1 MLHRQMKVKIKKAY
15 LRRIR
20 KVAQTK
26 LNGGNLI
33 QAINTWAVSFIRYAG
48 GIIEGTKQELKELD
62 RRTRKLL
69 TMNGGLHPRDCIAR
83 IYVPRKHGGRGLI
96 SVEDFI
102 NQARVSLKTY
112 VQSSEEELLKA
123 VRAEVSG
130 SQETTTSFKVRRRAK
145 NTQEWKEKPLHGQFV
160 RETEDQSNEETWRW
174 LKQGSLKRETE
185 ALIIAAQD
193 QALRT
198 NYIKATID
206 KSQID
211 DKNET
216 VSHIVSGCSKLAL
229 KEYKKRHD
237 NVARAIHWDLSG
249 KCGFHQNEK
258 WYNHVPESVQEN
270 ENYKLL
276 WDFSIRTDHN
286 IKGWSPDLVLVD
298 KSKKSCHI
306 IDVAIPED
314 SVAKEKE
321 AEKVEKYQ
329 NLARELRS
337 MWEVKTKVVPIVLRA
352 LGTVPLRLKGNLK
365 GIGVD
370 TSITLIQKS
379 ALLGSARILRKV
391 LEM

>member
-1 MLHRQMKVKIKKAY
+1 M
-15 LRRIR
+15 
-20 KVAQTK
+20 
-26 LNGGNLI
+26 
-33 QAINTWAVSFIRYAG
+33 
-48 GIIEGTKQELKELD
+48 E
-62 RRTRKLL
+62 
-69 TMNGGLHPRDCIAR
+69 
-83 IYVPRKHGGRGLI
+83 
-96 SVEDFI
+96 
-102 NQARVSLKTY
+102 TY
-112 VQSSEEELLKA
+112 VQSSEKELLKA
-123 VRAEVSG
+123 VRAEVTG
-130 SQETTTSFKVRRRAK
+130 SQETATSFKERRRAE
-145 NTQEWKEKPLHGQFV
+145 NSQEWKEKPLHGQFV

-174 LKQGSLKRETE
+174 LKQGRLMRVTE

-211 DKNET
+211 AKCRMCRDKNET
-216 VSHIVSGCSKLAL
+216 VSHIVSDCSKLAQ

-249 KCGFHQNEK
+249 KCGFHRNDK
-258 WYNHVPESVQEN
+258 WYNYVPESALEN

-286 IKGWSPDLVLVD
+286 IEARRPDLVLVD

-306 IDVAIPED
+306 IDMAIPED
-314 SVAKEKE
+314 SEAKEKE

-329 NLARELRS
+329 NLARELRR
-337 MWEVKTKVVPIVLRA
+337 MWEVKTKVVPIVLGA

-370 TSITLIQKS
+370 TSITLIQTS

>member
-1 MLHRQMKVKIKKAY
+1 M
-15 LRRIR
+15 
-20 KVAQTK
+20 
-26 LNGGNLI
+26 
-33 QAINTWAVSFIRYAG
+33 
-48 GIIEGTKQELKELD
+48 E
-62 RRTRKLL
+62 
-69 TMNGGLHPRDCIAR
+69 
-83 IYVPRKHGGRGLI
+83 
-96 SVEDFI
+96 
-102 NQARVSLKTY
+102 TY

-123 VRAEVSG
+123 VRAEVTG
-130 SQETTTSFKVRRRAK
+130 SQETATSFKVRRRAE
-145 NTQEWKEKPLHGQFV
+145 NTHEWKE
-160 RETEDQSNEETWRW
+160 
-174 LKQGSLKRETE
+174 KRETE

-206 KSQID
+206 KFQID
-211 DKNET
+211 AKCRMCRDKNET
-216 VSHIVSGCSKLAL
+216 VRHIVSGCSKLAQ

-237 NVARAIHWDLSG
+237 NVAKAIHWDLSG
-249 KCGFHQNEK
+249 KCGFHRNDK

-286 IKGWSPDLVLVD
+286 IEARRPDLVLVD
-298 KSKKSCHI
+298 KR
-306 IDVAIPED
+306 
-314 SVAKEKE
+314 AKEKE

-329 NLARELRS
+329 NLARELRR
-337 MWEVKTKVVPIVLRA
+337 MWEVKTKVVPVVLGA

-365 GIGVD
+365 GLGVD

>member
-1 MLHRQMKVKIKKAY
+1 MVFLI
-15 LRRIR
+15 II
-20 KVAQTK
+20 
-26 LNGGNLI
+26 NLI

-48 GIIEGTKQELKELD
+48 GIIEWTKQELKELD

-69 TMNGGLHPRDCIAR
+69 TMNGGLHPRDCVAR
-83 IYVPRKHGGRGLI
+83 IYVPRKHGGIGLI
-96 SVEDFI
+96 SVEDCI
-102 NQARVSLKTY
+102 NQARVSLEAY
-112 VQSSEEELLKA
+112 VRSSEEELLKA
-123 VRAEVSG
+123 VRAEVTG
-130 SQETTTSFKVRRRAK
+130 SQETTTSFKVRRRAE

-160 RETEDQSNEETWRW
+160 RETEDQSNEETRSW

-211 DKNET
+211 AKCRMCRDKNET
-216 VSHIVSGCSKLAL
+216 VSHIVSGCSKLAQ

-249 KCGFHQNEK
+249 KCEFHRNDK

-286 IKGWSPDLVLVD
+286 I
-298 KSKKSCHI
+298 
-306 IDVAIPED
+306 
-314 SVAKEKE
+314 
-321 AEKVEKYQ
+321 
-329 NLARELRS
+329 EL
-337 MWEVKTKVVPIVLRA
+337 
-352 LGTVPLRLKGNLK
+352 G
-365 GIGVD
+365 
-370 TSITLIQKS
+370 
-379 ALLGSARILRKV
+379 
-391 LEM
+391 